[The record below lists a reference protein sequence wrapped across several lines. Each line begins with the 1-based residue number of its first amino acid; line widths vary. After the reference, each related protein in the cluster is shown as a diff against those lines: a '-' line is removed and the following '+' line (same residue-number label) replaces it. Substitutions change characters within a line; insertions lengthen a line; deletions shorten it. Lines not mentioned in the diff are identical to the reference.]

1 MAGTL
6 RVRRSRGA
14 FSGALLILLGLWGGL
29 APLIGPLLHF
39 AYTPDR
45 AWAVTS
51 GRIWLEFIPAAIV
64 VVAGLMMLASRLRPW
79 ALLGSSMAVVGGGWF
94 ALGSVVARLWMHTP
108 PAQGTPVGGPVI
120 SALEE
125 LAFFTGL
132 GALIICIAA
141 VALGRLSVIS
151 VRDASLADR
160 TGPAI
165 PVEPVSEPLPVREPL
180 ADRDRI
186 PFSDDDAEPESTAQL
201 RKPAT
206 STARTPMATLAR
218 IASRNKPVK
227 ESDDDSSTDDDSRSL
242 SRAGSSASSDS

>member
-14 FSGALLILLGLWGGL
+14 FSGALLVLLGLWGGL
-29 APLIGPLLHF
+29 APLIGPLIHF
-39 AYTPDR
+39 AYTPNR

-64 VVAGLMMLASRLRPW
+64 IVGALMMLASRLRPW
-79 ALLGSSMAVVGGGWF
+79 AMLGASMAVVGGGWF

-120 SALEE
+120 QALEE

-132 GALIICIAA
+132 GAVIICIASTA
-141 VALGRLSVIS
+141 FGRLSVIS
-151 VRDASLADR
+151 VRDASLAER
-160 TGPAI
+160 AVPA
-165 PVEPVSEPLPVREPL
+165 EPVSEPLPVREPL
-180 ADRDRI
+180 AERDRI
-186 PFSDDDAEPESTAQL
+186 PLSDDDADSTAQL
-201 RKPAT
+201 RKPTT

-218 IASRNKPVK
+218 IASRNKPVT
-227 ESDDDSSTDDDSRSL
+227 SSGDDSAADNSRPL
-242 SRAGSSASSDS
+242 SRTGSGASSDS

>member
-1 MAGTL
+1 
-6 RVRRSRGA
+6 
-14 FSGALLILLGLWGGL
+14 
-29 APLIGPLLHF
+29 LIGPLLHF

-64 VVAGLMMLASRLRPW
+64 VVGGLMMLASRLRPW
-79 ALLGSSMAVVGGGWF
+79 AMLGAWMAVVGGGWF

-125 LAFFTGL
+125 LAFFAGL

-141 VALGRLSVIS
+141 IALGRLSVIS

-160 TGPAI
+160 VVPVT
-165 PVEPVSEPLPVREPL
+165 PVEPVGEPLPVREPL

-186 PFSDDDAEPESTAQL
+186 PVSDDDADSTAQL
-201 RKPAT
+201 RKPT
-206 STARTPMATLAR
+206 ISTARTPRATLAR
-218 IASRNKPVK
+218 IASRNRPVK
-227 ESDDDSSTDDDSRSL
+227 SDDDSNADDDSRPL
-242 SRAGSSASSDS
+242 SRTGSSASSDS

>member
-45 AWAVTS
+45 AWTVTS

-64 VVAGLMMLASRLRPW
+64 VVGGLMMLASQLRPW
-79 ALLGSSMAVVGGGWF
+79 AMFGAWMAVVGGGWF
-94 ALGSVVARLWMHTP
+94 ALGNVVAKLWMHTP

-120 SALEE
+120 RALEE
-125 LAFFTGL
+125 LGFFAGL

-141 VALGRLSVIS
+141 IALGRLSVIS

-160 TGPAI
+160 ALPAT
-165 PVEPVSEPLPVREPL
+165 PVEPLPVREPL

-186 PFSDDDAEPESTAQL
+186 PFSDDDAESTAQL
-201 RKPAT
+201 RKPTT
-206 STARTPMATLAR
+206 STSRTPMATLSR

-227 ESDDDSSTDDDSRSL
+227 ESGDDSSAGDDSRSL
-242 SRAGSSASSDS
+242 SRTGSSASSDS

>member
-14 FSGALLILLGLWGGL
+14 FSGVLLVVLGLWGGL
-29 APLIGPLLHF
+29 APMIGPQLHF

-45 AWAVTS
+45 DWAVTS
-51 GRIWLEFIPAAIV
+51 GRIWLEFIPAAMV
-64 VVAGLMMLASRLRPW
+64 LVGGLMMMASRLRPW
-79 ALLGSSMAVVGGGWF
+79 ALLGASMAIVGGGWF

-108 PAQGTPVGGPVI
+108 PAQGTPIGGPVLQ
-120 SALEE
+120 ALEQ

-132 GALIICIAA
+132 GAVIIFLGASA
-141 VALGRLSVIS
+141 FGRLSVIS

-160 TGPAI
+160 AVPAGPA
-165 PVEPVSEPLPVREPL
+165 EPVSGPLPVREPL
-180 ADRDRI
+180 PDSERI
-186 PFSDDDAEPESTAQL
+186 PFGDDPESTAQL
-201 RKPAT
+201 RKPTT

-227 ESDDDSSTDDDSRSL
+227 ESSDDSSTSNDSPTL
-242 SRAGSSASSDS
+242 SRTGSSS

>member
-94 ALGSVVARLWMHTP
+94 ALGSVVAKLWMHTP

-141 VALGRLSVIS
+141 IALGRLSVIS

-160 TGPAI
+160 TEPAI
-165 PVEPVSEPLPVREPL
+165 PVEPLPVREPL

-186 PFSDDDAEPESTAQL
+186 PFSDDDAESTAQL

-206 STARTPMATLAR
+206 SARTPMATLAR

-227 ESDDDSSTDDDSRSL
+227 ESGDDSSTDDDSRSL

>member
-1 MAGTL
+1 VIEMAGTL

-14 FSGALLILLGLWGGL
+14 FSGALLVLLGLWGGL

-64 VVAGLMMLASRLRPW
+64 IVGALMTLGSKLRPS
-79 ALLGSSMAVVGGGWF
+79 ALLGASMAVVGGGWF

-120 SALEE
+120 QALEE

-132 GALIICIAA
+132 GALIICIAS

-160 TGPAI
+160 AI
-165 PVEPVSEPLPVREPL
+165 PTVPAVAAEPVAEPLPVREPL
-180 ADRDRI
+180 AERDRI
-186 PFSDDDAEPESTAQL
+186 PLSDDADSTTQL
-201 RKPAT
+201 RKP
-206 STARTPMATLAR
+206 TARTPMATLSR
-218 IASRNKPVK
+218 IASRNKAAK
-227 ESDDDSSTDDDSRSL
+227 ETSDDGADDSRPL
-242 SRAGSSASSDS
+242 SRTGSGTSSDS

>member
-79 ALLGSSMAVVGGGWF
+79 AMLGASMAVVGGGWF

-125 LAFFTGL
+125 LAFFAGL

-141 VALGRLSVIS
+141 IALGRLSVIS

-160 TGPAI
+160 AVPVTPA
-165 PVEPVSEPLPVREPL
+165 EPVSEPLPVREPL

-186 PFSDDDAEPESTAQL
+186 PFSDDDADSTAQL
-201 RKPAT
+201 RKPTT

-227 ESDDDSSTDDDSRSL
+227 ESDDDSNADDDSRPL
-242 SRAGSSASSDS
+242 SRTGSSASSDS